1 MQVNTYIQDVWL
13 CSGRHMLDVQSNLT
27 LTCGMSFH
35 QITAALNYPCVV
47 SPVIGLTILNI

>member
-1 MQVNTYIQDVWL
+1 MFRAAYVGL
-13 CSGRHMLDVQSNLT
+13 QSNLT

-47 SPVIGLTILNI
+47 STLAKRYHLEAV